1 MREITAQ
8 ELKTWMDEGR
18 VFQLIDI
25 REDYEREVSNIGG
38 DHIPM
43 GQVMTKT
50 ELIERDKEVVVYCRS
65 GGRSGVIVQ
74 QLSSILGLENLINL
88 KGGMQG
94 WKANID
100 PSIQV
105 A

>member
-1 MREITAQ
+1 MKELTAQ
-8 ELKTWMDEGR
+8 ELKTWMDEGKT
-18 VFQLIDI
+18 FQLIDI

-38 DHIPM
+38 NHIPM
-43 GQVMTKT
+43 GQVLSRT
-50 ELIERDKEVVVYCRS
+50 EEIDRDKEVVIYCRS

-74 QLSSILGLENLINL
+74 QLSTVLGLENLNNL

-94 WKANID
+94 WKASID
-100 PSIQV
+100 PTIEV

>member
-1 MREITAQ
+1 MREITPQ
-8 ELKTWMDEGR
+8 ELKAWLDEGKNI
-18 VFQLIDI
+18 QLIDV
-25 REDYEREVSNIGG
+25 REEYEREVSNIGG
-38 DHIPM
+38 NHIPM
-43 GQVMTKT
+43 GQIMTRT
-50 ELIERDKEVVVYCRS
+50 EEIDRDKEVVVYCRS

-74 QLSSILGLENLINL
+74 QLGSVLGLDNLINL